1 MSASMTTIALQA
13 PFLVNKFYKY
23 KKNNY
28 AKSIKQV
35 VV

>member
-13 PFLVNKFYKY
+13 PFLVNNFWKY

-28 AKSIKQV
+28 AKSIKRV
-35 VV
+35 VL